1 MIALADCNNFY
12 ASCERVFNSKLK
24 NKPIIVLSNNDGC
37 IIARSNE
44 AKALGLLMGE
54 PVFKKKS
61 IIDKYQVHVFSSN
74 FALYGDMSNRV
85 MSILIQEGLQTEIY
99 SIDEAFLNFSGI
111 NDYALRAS
119 TIVKKI
125 KKCTGLPIS
134 IGVSKTKTLAKI
146 ANHLAKNDPING
158 VFCLT
163 EPDLINESLKK
174 FPIEK
179 VWGIGKQYALFLKK
193 HNINTAYQFMR
204 LNSDWVKQNMTI
216 FGSKIHRELN
226 GEACFDVSNQKSAK
240 KSICTSR
247 SFNKDIDNFN
257 GLKEAV
263 MIYAARC
270 SEKLRLQKS
279 VASFISVF
287 IQTNRFKDRY
297 NQYQGYHGIK
307 LDRASN
313 DIFDI
318 SNAAYSVL
326 KLIYKKEFN
335 YKKAGV
341 IISGIVPENSVQLSI
356 FYKENNTFVRNELMK
371 SIDGINKRMGKDTVF
386 LLGQGI
392 KKKST
397 FKKEKNSSNYTT
409 RWSELLEV
417 KA

>member
-24 NKPIIVLSNNDGC
+24 NKPIIVLSNNGGC

-54 PVFKKKS
+54 PVFKKKA
-61 IIDKYQVHVFSSN
+61 IIDKYKVHVFSSN

-146 ANHLAKNDPING
+146 ANHLAKNDTSNG

-163 EPDLINESLKK
+163 EPDLINKSLKK

-179 VWGIGKQYALFLKK
+179 VWGIGKQYTIFLKK

-216 FGSKIHRELN
+216 IGSKIHRELN
-226 GEACFDVSNQKSAK
+226 GETCFDISNQKSAK

-257 GLKEAV
+257 DLKEAV
-263 MIYAARC
+263 MTYAARC

-287 IQTNRFKDRY
+287 IQTNPFKDQY

-318 SNAAYSVL
+318 SNVAYSVL

-335 YKKAGV
+335 YKKSG
-341 IISGIVPENSVQLSI
+341 IILSGIVPENSVQLSI
-356 FYKENNTFVRNELMK
+356 FYKENNTFMRNELMK
-371 SIDGINKRMGKDTVF
+371 SIDGINKKMGKDTVY

-392 KKKST
+392 RKKCT
-397 FKKEKNSSNYTT
+397 FKKQKNSSNYTT
-409 RWSELLEV
+409 RWSELLKV